1 MFDGR
6 KMPTLVMSTE
16 KGQFARRSSPSLRY
30 WIQLTRVVRVSKWL
44 DVRDLVFAHVVWIAV
59 DARGVKLTEVVVSR
73 NNCESLED
81 TYDTVRPETCRCT
94 SSEPVQTH

>member
-1 MFDGR
+1 
-6 KMPTLVMSTE
+6 MSTE
-16 KGQFARRSSPSLRY
+16 KGQFARRSSPSLGDRV
-30 WIQLTRVVRVSKWL
+30 QLIRIVRVPE
-44 DVRDLVFAHVVWIAV
+44 RFGIRYLVFARIMWIAV
-59 DARGVKLTEVVVSR
+59 DTRSVKLTEVVVSR